1 MIQIAYPKTGISR
14 RGFMVGIAGL
24 TFAVAVGHQRSGHAA
39 TKASDVSGTAFNPWV
54 SIAPSGEISIMA
66 PATEMGQGSLTSLP
80 LILAEELDADW
91 SKVVAVP
98 APPIDK
104 IYGNPAMFG
113 VMLTAHSLSVQGYF
127 TPLRTFGAQVRAV
140 LLDNVARHWRVP
152 LAELSTEPSVVVHA
166 KSGRRISYGEI
177 VTFAET
183 PAAAPD
189 IKPEA
194 LKKSSDFRLIGRDVV
209 RVELPTKV
217 DGSAKYAIDVQAPGM
232 IYGAIVRSPV
242 LGGAPDTVDDAA
254 AKAVVGVIDIVR
266 LPYGVGVLAETPW
279 AAFVAKSALEP
290 GVTWRR
296 SGKAWEFDSDKGLD
310 AFAAEARDLKKP
322 TVEWYKEGDAEA
334 ALATAATTIE
344 AQYRNHY
351 TYHAQMEP
359 LNATASVSAAGDA
372 AEVWCGT
379 QFPTA
384 AQDAAAR
391 ALDIPIERIKLNYT
405 LLGGGFG
412 RRGDCAEEYVVDAV
426 LMSKSARRPVKVMWT
441 REDDVHY
448 GHFRP
453 ITAHYLRAGLDASGK
468 LIAYHHRLVGD
479 RVLLA
484 ENPVFFRKSH
494 GKDYQLM
501 GGVELTSYDIPNQYA
516 GQIPQDTGV
525 RTAPL
530 RGIGDIANKFVVE
543 VFLDEVAHKQGIDP
557 LQFRLEMLKITPRG
571 RKTLQR
577 VAEMADW
584 SRKRDTT
591 ALGCAFMNYNDTLIS
606 GIAEVSVDHST
617 GQIKVHNFWCV
628 VDCGIAVQ
636 PDNVVAQFEGG
647 IVYGLGV
654 ALTEGISIRDGA
666 VQQNNFYDYRVTRM
680 NDVPDI
686 HVEVMANG
694 NRPTG
699 VGQMSVPIVTP
710 AVANAVARLNGVR
723 LREPPMTPERVKK
736 ALGQRGSSW

>member
-1 MIQIAYPKTGISR
+1 MNQMSYQKTGFSR
-14 RGFMVGIAGL
+14 RGFMIGIAGL
-24 TFAVAVGHQRSGHAA
+24 TFAVAVGHERFGHAA
-39 TKASDVSGTAFNPWV
+39 TEAPDVSGTAFSPWV

-66 PATEMGQGSLTSLP
+66 PATEMGNGSLTSLP

-104 IYGNPAMFG
+104 IYGNPAPAVYGF
-113 VMLTAHSLSVQGYF
+113 MLTAHSLSVQGYF
-127 TPLRTFGAQVRAV
+127 TMLRTFGAQVRAM

-177 VTFAET
+177 VTFAEI

-194 LKKSSDFRLIGRDVV
+194 LKKPSDFRLIGHDVM

-217 DGSAKYAIDVQAPGM
+217 NGSAKYAIDVQTPGM

-242 LGGAPDTVDDAA
+242 LGGAPDKVDDAA
-254 AKAVVGVIDIVR
+254 AKAVAGVIDVVR
-266 LPYGVGVLAETPW
+266 LPYGVGVLAKTPW

-290 GVTWRR
+290 GVTWLRK
-296 SGKAWEFDSDKGLD
+296 GKAWGFDSDKGLD
-310 AFAAEARDLKKP
+310 AFAADARDLKKP
-322 TVEWYKEGDAEA
+322 TVEWYKQGDAEA
-334 ALATAATTIE
+334 ALATAATRIE

-359 LNATASVSAAGDA
+359 LNATASVSATGDA

-384 AQDAAAR
+384 AQAAAAR
-391 ALDIPIERIKLNYT
+391 ALDIPAEKVKLNYT

-412 RRGDCAEEYVVDAV
+412 RRGDYAQEFVVDAV

-453 ITAHYLRAGLDASGK
+453 ITAHYLRGGLDASGK
-468 LIAYHHRLVGD
+468 LIAYHQRLVGD
-479 RVLLA
+479 RVLQA
-484 ENPVFFRKSH
+484 ENPIFFRKAH

-501 GGVELTSYDIPNQYA
+501 GGTELKSYDIPNQYA

-530 RGIGDIANKFVVE
+530 RGIGDIANKFVAE
-543 VFLDEVAHKQGIDP
+543 VFLDEVAHERGVDP

-571 RKTLQR
+571 LKVLRR
-577 VAEMADW
+577 AAEMADW
-584 SRKRDTT
+584 NRPRDNT
-591 ALGCAFMNYNDTLIS
+591 ALGCAFANYNETLL
-606 GIAEVSVDHST
+606 GGVAEVSVDRST
-617 GQIKVHNFWCV
+617 GWIRVHNFWATI
-628 VDCGIAVQ
+628 DCGIPVQ
-636 PDNVVAQFEGG
+636 PDNIVAQMEGG
-647 IVYGLGV
+647 IMFGFGL
-654 ALTEGISIRDGA
+654 ALTEEISIRDGA
-666 VQQNNFYDYRVTRM
+666 VEQSNFYDYRVMRM
-680 NDVPDI
+680 TDAPEI
-686 HVEVMANG
+686 HVEVIATDNH
-694 NRPTG
+694 PTG
-699 VGQMSVPIVTP
+699 VGQMPVVLVTP
-710 AVANAVARLNGVR
+710 ALNNAVARLTGVR
-723 LREPPMTPERVKK
+723 LREAPMTPERVKK
-736 ALGQRGSSW
+736 ALG